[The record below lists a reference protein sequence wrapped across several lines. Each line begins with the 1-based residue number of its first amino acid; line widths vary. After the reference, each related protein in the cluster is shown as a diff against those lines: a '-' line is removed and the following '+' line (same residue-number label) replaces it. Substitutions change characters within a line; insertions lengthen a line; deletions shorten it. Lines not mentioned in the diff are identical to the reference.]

1 MNDKKNMFRF
11 ILIITF
17 LLSFSLFSQNKEF
30 RIYFTD
36 KGANISLQDTAI
48 RNGILSKLNQKAI
61 DRRIKTLGVNYLD
74 SFDIPIYSKYRDSI
88 LKTPAK
94 LLVQSNWF
102 NYIVVNCDTCKVD
115 SIKKLSFVRKIEL
128 ADSKLQAMGC
138 TETMEE
144 EDLNL
149 YDDRGNL
156 IYENGAYSYGK
167 SYTQNKLVNSVD
179 FHKIGVNG
187 ENITMGFIDTG
198 FKWRGH
204 EALFKANVIGEYD
217 FVSNDSLT
225 YNQYIDH
232 TQQENHGTQTLST
245 VVGFRQDTLIGIASK
260 AKCYLAKTENLFYER
275 HIEEDNYIASV
286 EWLESNGVDIIT
298 SSVGYFN
305 FDGQGSNYS
314 FEDLTGNKLLISQ
327 SLNIATAKG
336 VVCVTS
342 AGNSGGDPRTLIA
355 PADADSVFAIGSIKK
370 DGDTLSRRSSRGPI
384 NSPMIKPNFVAQGED
399 VITVNPGKW
408 DAYSSVA
415 GTSFSAPSFAGGIA
429 LLLSVHPHLKPWEV
443 RKYLEQA
450 SELPDNP
457 NFMKGYGRVDFYKA
471 AKLAGSFATQL
482 NSYPIQKFQRFMT
495 FVESDELVDL
505 KLFAKLTPNGTFKEY
520 DFLPTNKLNQYVVDI
535 PQIEISV
542 DTIEC
547 YFVLKTPSMSERYP
561 LIGGTYYRFANKF
574 ITMAS
579 GINQDLLQKFVYER
593 ESGFFKEQNY
603 LFNPKELSFILQDD
617 ESAKIEFFDVAGNL
631 VGEKEIAKRSAG
643 VVTIN
648 INTMNIPFGIYFAKI
663 TKNTNVEI
671 IKFINSEMK

>member
-1 MNDKKNMFRF
+1 MFKYV
-11 ILIITF
+11 LIITF
-17 LLSFSLFSQNKEF
+17 LLNISLFSQNKEF

-36 KGANISLQDTAI
+36 KGTNISLQETAI
-48 RNGILSKLNQKAI
+48 KNEILSKLNPKAI
-61 DRRIKTLGVNYLD
+61 ERRIKTLGMNYLD
-74 SFDIPIYSKYRDSI
+74 SFDIPINSKYRDSI
-88 LKTPAK
+88 LKFSAK
-94 LLVQSNWF
+94 LLVSSNWF
-102 NYIVVNCDTCKVD
+102 NYIVVNCDTNKID

-128 ADSKLQAMGC
+128 ADSKLQAMRS
-138 TETMEE
+138 TEIMEE
-144 EDLNL
+144 KDLNL

-167 SYTQNKLVNSVD
+167 SYSQNKLVNSVD

-204 EALFKANVIGEYD
+204 EALFRANVIGEYD

-225 YNQYIDH
+225 YNQHLDH
-232 TQQENHGTQTLST
+232 SQQENHGTQTLST

-260 AKCYLAKTENLFYER
+260 AKCYLAKTENLYYER
-275 HIEEDNYIASV
+275 HIEEDNYIAAV
-286 EWLESNGVDIIT
+286 EWNESNGVDVLT
-298 SSVGYFN
+298 SSLGYLN
-305 FDGQGSNYS
+305 FDGQSLSYT
-314 FEDLTGNKLLISQ
+314 FDDLTGRKNLIAKA
-327 SLNIATAKG
+327 LNIATAKG
-336 VVCVTS
+336 MVCVTS
-342 AGNSGGDPRTLIA
+342 AGNSGSDPRTIIS

-370 DGDTLSRRSSRGPI
+370 DGDTLSRSSSRGPI
-384 NSPMIKPNFVAQGED
+384 NNSNIKPNFVAQGEQ
-399 VITVNPGKW
+399 VVTVNPGKW
-408 DAYSSVA
+408 DTYSLVA

-457 NFMKGYGRVDFYKA
+457 NFMKGFGRVDFYKA

-495 FVESDELVDL
+495 FVESEELADL
-505 KLFAKLTPNGTFKEY
+505 KLFAKLTSNGTFKEY
-520 DFLPTNKLNQYVVDI
+520 DFLPTNKQKQYVVDI
-535 PQIEISV
+535 PQNEISV

-547 YFVLKTPSMSERYP
+547 YFVLNTPSLSERYP
-561 LIGGTYYRFANKF
+561 LTGGTYYEFPKNF
-574 ITMAS
+574 STISS
-579 GINQDLLQKFVYER
+579 GVSQDLLQKFVYER

-617 ESAKIEFFDVAGNL
+617 EFAKVEFFDVAGNL
-631 VGEKEIAKRSAG
+631 MSEKNIAKRSAG
-643 VVTIN
+643 VVTID
-648 INTMNIPFGIYFAKI
+648 INTLNFPFGIYFARI
-663 TKNTNVEI
+663 TKNTNIEI